1 MSTPVIVAL
10 SLRGVSYER
19 PGTDRQPSPP
29 SCGSS
34 PTLSRGLTTW
44 PSSPWMPHVKTCSPT
59 PTWGAAR
66 PTPPTAYMVSSMSRT
81 SVRRDSSNSAT
92 SWAGVRST
100 GSPMVRMR
108 RILTV

>member
-44 PSSPWMPHVKTCSPT
+44 PSSP
-59 PTWGAAR
+59 
-66 PTPPTAYMVSSMSRT
+66 
-81 SVRRDSSNSAT
+81 
-92 SWAGVRST
+92 
-100 GSPMVRMR
+100 
-108 RILTV
+108 